1 MEVDYIRV
9 YRALCLDFHSNR
21 LSDDPL
27 VEDPNSRN
35 IGCDPP
41 TMPTSKYISLYPDA
55 YNNPNIV
62 SPRRLAEAS
71 RYIGGSLDLVWS
83 GLEWFASGSVR
94 FGSAQ
99 SAALTLHQTV
109 MGEIAN
115 FTKPK
120 NRLIDTC

>member
-83 GLEWFASGSVR
+83 GLEWFASVR
-94 FGSAQ
+94 FGS
-99 SAALTLHQTV
+99 HQTV